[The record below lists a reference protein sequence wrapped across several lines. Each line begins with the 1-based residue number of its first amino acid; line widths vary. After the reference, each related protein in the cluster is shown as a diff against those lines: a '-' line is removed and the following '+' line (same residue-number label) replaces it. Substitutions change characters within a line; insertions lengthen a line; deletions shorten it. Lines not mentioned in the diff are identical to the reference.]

1 MHAPVRNADELPAT
15 SGLAQLRN
23 LSSYGKERTSP
34 SMQAGRIDVDGS
46 PQGSYRMSQV
56 DIRQERVRAEFI
68 DPEIFVQKVERIGD
82 RHLQANQANQTH
94 GHQYALSGR
103 HSFETISYTLLQ
115 SSSTICRYRTLLNG
129 VRGRMYDFPSI
140 SVVVFLSK
148 SYTILEND
156 ALIKDIAN
164 FPNHQ

>member
-1 MHAPVRNADELPAT
+1 M
-15 SGLAQLRN
+15 
-23 LSSYGKERTSP
+23 Y
-34 SMQAGRIDVDGS
+34 GS

-103 HSFETISYTLLQ
+103 HSFENHFVHFTAVKLDHLSLPDTPQ
-115 SSSTICRYRTLLNG
+115 
-129 VRGRMYDFPSI
+129 RGKR
-140 SVVVFLSK
+140 
-148 SYTILEND
+148 
-156 ALIKDIAN
+156 
-164 FPNHQ
+164 